1 MRKMYKHLKKLVNSK
16 LKDFTKTSFY
26 SSFSMAVQ
34 KHKHPCTYR
43 GREKS
48 ECNFGSSITHSSALQ
63 SQFYHKVIRF
73 CRISFLT
80 SVSMSSNEIN
90 L

>member
-1 MRKMYKHLKKLVNSK
+1 MRKMCMHLKKLVNSK
-16 LKDFTKTSFY
+16 LKDFTK
-26 SSFSMAVQ
+26 SSFPMAVQ
-34 KHKHPCTYR
+34 KYRHPCTSR

-48 ECNFGSSITHSSALQ
+48 HCNLGSSVTHSSTLN